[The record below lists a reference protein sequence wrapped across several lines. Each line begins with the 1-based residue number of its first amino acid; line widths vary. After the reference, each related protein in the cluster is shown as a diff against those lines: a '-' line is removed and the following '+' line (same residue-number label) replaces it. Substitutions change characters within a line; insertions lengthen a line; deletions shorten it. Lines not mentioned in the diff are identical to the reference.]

1 MWKDFGNG
9 NLRVSESNQTCLNC
23 RAGADS
29 RRQSRLKGENG
40 KRKTANAIT
49 HFLPL
54 GQGGVPRRGGGGGW
68 KPENSIMGKI
78 ETEKQTVEA
87 MIRLYCKG
95 KKHRKTENGERKTE
109 NYRESSNCP
118 SNLSN
123 QNSPSTPISPIPANR
138 SSAHPLTAPRSPL
151 PVPPLCPQCQ
161 ALLDYAHRRLEHC
174 KFGEDKPS
182 CTRCPVHC
190 YKPAMREQIRQVM
203 RYSGPR
209 MLMHDPIMAI
219 RHLWDFLRA
228 KFS

>member
-1 MWKDFGNG
+1 M
-9 NLRVSESNQTCLNC
+9 T
-23 RAGADS
+23 
-29 RRQSRLKGENG
+29 
-40 KRKTANAIT
+40 
-49 HFLPL
+49 
-54 GQGGVPRRGGGGGW
+54 
-68 KPENSIMGKI
+68 KI

-95 KKHRKTENGERKTE
+95 KKHGETE
-109 NYRESSNCP
+109 NYRESPGNPGNPSCPSCP
-118 SNLSN
+118 SNPN
-123 QNSPSTPISPIPANR
+123 TPIIPIIPTTPTPHHR
-138 SSAHPLTAPRSPL
+138 SSAHRSPL
-151 PVPPLCPQCQ
+151 TVPPLCPQCQ
-161 ALLDYAHRRLEHC
+161 QLLTYAHQRLERC

-209 MLMHDPIMAI
+209 MLLHDPIMAI

>member
-1 MWKDFGNG
+1 MG
-9 NLRVSESNQTCLNC
+9 
-23 RAGADS
+23 
-29 RRQSRLKGENG
+29 
-40 KRKTANAIT
+40 
-49 HFLPL
+49 
-54 GQGGVPRRGGGGGW
+54 

-95 KKHRKTENGERKTE
+95 KKHRKTENGGRRTE
-109 NYRESSNCP
+109 NYRESM
-118 SNLSN
+118 
-123 QNSPSTPISPIPANR
+123 NSPTTPISPISANR
-138 SSAHPLTAPRSPL
+138 SSAPRSPL
-151 PVPPLCPQCQ
+151 PVPSLCPQCQ
-161 ALLDYAHRRLEHC
+161 ALLDYAHKRLEHC

-209 MLMHDPIMAI
+209 MLLHDPIMAI

>member
-1 MWKDFGNG
+1 MM
-9 NLRVSESNQTCLNC
+9 S
-23 RAGADS
+23 
-29 RRQSRLKGENG
+29 
-40 KRKTANAIT
+40 
-49 HFLPL
+49 
-54 GQGGVPRRGGGGGW
+54 
-68 KPENSIMGKI
+68 KI

-95 KKHRKTENGERKTE
+95 KKHGETENGERKSE
-109 NYRESSNCP
+109 NYRESMNC
-118 SNLSN
+118 
-123 QNSPSTPISPIPANR
+123 PSTPISPIPANS
-138 SSAHPLTAPRSPL
+138 SSAHPLTAPHLPL

-161 ALLDYAHRRLEHC
+161 ALLDYAHKRLEHC

-209 MLMHDPIMAI
+209 MLLHDPIMAI

-228 KFS
+228 KFA

>member
-1 MWKDFGNG
+1 MM
-9 NLRVSESNQTCLNC
+9 S
-23 RAGADS
+23 
-29 RRQSRLKGENG
+29 
-40 KRKTANAIT
+40 
-49 HFLPL
+49 
-54 GQGGVPRRGGGGGW
+54 
-68 KPENSIMGKI
+68 KI

-95 KKHRKTENGERKTE
+95 KKHRKTEN
-109 NYRESSNCP
+109 YRESMSSQSSQSCP
-118 SNLSN
+118 SNPSN
-123 QNSPSTPISPIPANR
+123 QNSPSTPITPISPIPANR
-138 SSAHPLTAPRSPL
+138 SSSHPPTAPRSPL

-161 ALLDYAHRRLEHC
+161 ALLDYAHKRLEHC

-209 MLMHDPIMAI
+209 MLLHDPIMAI

>member
-1 MWKDFGNG
+1 M
-9 NLRVSESNQTCLNC
+9 
-23 RAGADS
+23 
-29 RRQSRLKGENG
+29 
-40 KRKTANAIT
+40 
-49 HFLPL
+49 
-54 GQGGVPRRGGGGGW
+54 
-68 KPENSIMGKI
+68 MGKI

-95 KKHRKTENGERKTE
+95 KKHRKTENGERKPE

-118 SNLSN
+118 SNPSN
-123 QNSPSTPISPIPANR
+123 QNSPSNPTSPIPANR

-151 PVPPLCPQCQ
+151 TAPPLCPQCQ
-161 ALLDYAHRRLEHC
+161 ALLDYAHQRLEHC

-209 MLMHDPIMAI
+209 MLLHDPIMAI

-228 KFS
+228 KFA

>member
-1 MWKDFGNG
+1 M
-9 NLRVSESNQTCLNC
+9 S
-23 RAGADS
+23 
-29 RRQSRLKGENG
+29 
-40 KRKTANAIT
+40 
-49 HFLPL
+49 
-54 GQGGVPRRGGGGGW
+54 
-68 KPENSIMGKI
+68 KI

-95 KKHRKTENGERKTE
+95 KKHRKTENGERETE
-109 NYRESSNCP
+109 NYRESPNCP
-118 SNLSN
+118 SSLSSLSN
-123 QNSPSTPISPIPANR
+123 QNFPITPISPNPANR
-138 SSAHPLTAPRSPL
+138 SSSHPLTAPRSPL
-151 PVPPLCPQCQ
+151 PVPSLCPQCQ
-161 ALLDYAHRRLEHC
+161 ALLDYAHKRLEHC

-209 MLMHDPIMAI
+209 MLLHDPIMAI

>member
-1 MWKDFGNG
+1 M
-9 NLRVSESNQTCLNC
+9 
-23 RAGADS
+23 S
-29 RRQSRLKGENG
+29 R
-40 KRKTANAIT
+40 TT
-49 HFLPL
+49 
-54 GQGGVPRRGGGGGW
+54 
-68 KPENSIMGKI
+68 MDM
-78 ETEKQTVEA
+78 A

-95 KKHRKTENGERKTE
+95 KKHRETENGTDAGSESRSKIYFDYAEQQGGKDREAGLKRKTE
-109 NYRESSNCP
+109 NYRKSPNCP
-118 SNLSN
+118 SSQSCPSN
-123 QNSPSTPISPIPANR
+123 PSNPIIPSSPTTPTTPISPIPANR

-161 ALLDYAHRRLEHC
+161 ALLDYAHKRLEHC
-174 KFGEDKPS
+174 KFGENKPS

-209 MLMHDPIMAI
+209 MLLHDPVMAI

>member
-1 MWKDFGNG
+1 M
-9 NLRVSESNQTCLNC
+9 S
-23 RAGADS
+23 
-29 RRQSRLKGENG
+29 
-40 KRKTANAIT
+40 
-49 HFLPL
+49 
-54 GQGGVPRRGGGGGW
+54 
-68 KPENSIMGKI
+68 KI

-109 NYRESSNCP
+109 NYRESPNCPSSQSCP

-123 QNSPSTPISPIPANR
+123 LSNQNFLTTPISPIPANL

-151 PVPPLCPQCQ
+151 HVLPLCPQCQ
-161 ALLDYAHRRLEHC
+161 ALLDYAHKRLEHC

-209 MLMHDPIMAI
+209 MLLHNPIMAI

>member
-1 MWKDFGNG
+1 
-9 NLRVSESNQTCLNC
+9 
-23 RAGADS
+23 
-29 RRQSRLKGENG
+29 
-40 KRKTANAIT
+40 
-49 HFLPL
+49 
-54 GQGGVPRRGGGGGW
+54 
-68 KPENSIMGKI
+68 MGKI

-95 KKHRKTENGERKTE
+95 KRHGETE
-109 NYRESSNCP
+109 NYRESMNCP

-123 QNSPSTPISPIPANR
+123 PSNPNCPSNLSSQNSPTTPIPANR

-151 PVPPLCPQCQ
+151 PVPSLCPQCQ
-161 ALLDYAHRRLEHC
+161 ALLDYAHKRLEHC

-209 MLMHDPIMAI
+209 MLLHDPIMAI

>member
-1 MWKDFGNG
+1 M
-9 NLRVSESNQTCLNC
+9 S
-23 RAGADS
+23 
-29 RRQSRLKGENG
+29 
-40 KRKTANAIT
+40 
-49 HFLPL
+49 
-54 GQGGVPRRGGGGGW
+54 
-68 KPENSIMGKI
+68 KI

-109 NYRESSNCP
+109 NYRESPNCLSNP
-118 SNLSN
+118 NNLSS
-123 QNSPSTPISPIPANR
+123 QNSPTTPISPISANR

-151 PVPPLCPQCQ
+151 HAPPLCPQCQ
-161 ALLDYAHRRLEHC
+161 ALLDYAHKRLEHC

-209 MLMHDPIMAI
+209 MLLHNPIMAI

>member
-1 MWKDFGNG
+1 
-9 NLRVSESNQTCLNC
+9 
-23 RAGADS
+23 
-29 RRQSRLKGENG
+29 
-40 KRKTANAIT
+40 
-49 HFLPL
+49 
-54 GQGGVPRRGGGGGW
+54 
-68 KPENSIMGKI
+68 MGKI

-109 NYRESSNCP
+109 NYRESMNCP
-118 SNLSN
+118 SNPSN
-123 QNSPSTPISPIPANR
+123 QNFPTTPTTPIPANR

-151 PVPPLCPQCQ
+151 PVPSLCPQCQ
-161 ALLDYAHRRLEHC
+161 ALLDYAHQRLERC

-209 MLMHDPIMAI
+209 MLLHDPIMAI

>member
-1 MWKDFGNG
+1 MG
-9 NLRVSESNQTCLNC
+9 
-23 RAGADS
+23 
-29 RRQSRLKGENG
+29 
-40 KRKTANAIT
+40 
-49 HFLPL
+49 
-54 GQGGVPRRGGGGGW
+54 

-109 NYRESSNCP
+109 NYRESMNCP
-118 SNLSN
+118 SNPIIPS
-123 QNSPSTPISPIPANR
+123 SPTIPISPIPANR

-151 PVPPLCPQCQ
+151 PVPSLCPQCQ
-161 ALLDYAHRRLEHC
+161 ALLDYAHQRLEHC

-209 MLMHDPIMAI
+209 MLLHDPIMAI

>member
-1 MWKDFGNG
+1 MM
-9 NLRVSESNQTCLNC
+9 S
-23 RAGADS
+23 
-29 RRQSRLKGENG
+29 
-40 KRKTANAIT
+40 
-49 HFLPL
+49 
-54 GQGGVPRRGGGGGW
+54 
-68 KPENSIMGKI
+68 KI

-95 KKHRKTENGERKTE
+95 KRHREAD
-109 NYRESSNCP
+109 NYRESMNCP
-118 SNLSN
+118 SNPSN
-123 QNSPSTPISPIPANR
+123 PSNKNSPSTPSTPIPANR

-151 PVPPLCPQCQ
+151 PAPPLCPQCQ
-161 ALLDYAHRRLEHC
+161 ALLDYAHQRQEHC

-190 YKPAMREQIRQVM
+190 YKPAMREHIRQVM

-209 MLMHDPIMAI
+209 MLLHDPIMAI

>member
-1 MWKDFGNG
+1 MM
-9 NLRVSESNQTCLNC
+9 S
-23 RAGADS
+23 
-29 RRQSRLKGENG
+29 
-40 KRKTANAIT
+40 
-49 HFLPL
+49 
-54 GQGGVPRRGGGGGW
+54 
-68 KPENSIMGKI
+68 KI

-95 KKHRKTENGERKTE
+95 KKHRKTENGERKSE
-109 NYRESSNCP
+109 NYRESPNC
-118 SNLSN
+118 LS
-123 QNSPSTPISPIPANR
+123 SPTTPISPIPANR

-151 PVPPLCPQCQ
+151 PVPSLCPQCQ
-161 ALLDYAHRRLEHC
+161 ALLDYAHQRLERC

-209 MLMHDPIMAI
+209 MLLHDPIMAI

>member
-1 MWKDFGNG
+1 
-9 NLRVSESNQTCLNC
+9 
-23 RAGADS
+23 
-29 RRQSRLKGENG
+29 
-40 KRKTANAIT
+40 
-49 HFLPL
+49 
-54 GQGGVPRRGGGGGW
+54 
-68 KPENSIMGKI
+68 MGKI

-87 MIRLYCKG
+87 MIRLYCKE
-95 KKHRKTENGERKTE
+95 KKHRKTE
-109 NYRESSNCP
+109 NYRESMNCP

-123 QNSPSTPISPIPANR
+123 QNSPTTPISANS

-151 PVPPLCPQCQ
+151 PVLPLCPQCQ
-161 ALLDYAHRRLEHC
+161 ALLDYAHKRLEHC
-174 KFGEDKPS
+174 KFGENKPS

-209 MLMHDPIMAI
+209 MLLHDPIMAI

>member
-1 MWKDFGNG
+1 M
-9 NLRVSESNQTCLNC
+9 S
-23 RAGADS
+23 
-29 RRQSRLKGENG
+29 
-40 KRKTANAIT
+40 
-49 HFLPL
+49 
-54 GQGGVPRRGGGGGW
+54 
-68 KPENSIMGKI
+68 KI

-87 MIRLYCKG
+87 MIRLYCKE
-95 KKHRKTENGERKTE
+95 KKHGETE
-109 NYRESSNCP
+109 NYRESMNCP
-118 SNLSN
+118 SNPTS
-123 QNSPSTPISPIPANR
+123 PISANR

-151 PVPPLCPQCQ
+151 TVSPLCPQCQ
-161 ALLDYAHRRLEHC
+161 ALLDYAHKRLEHC

-209 MLMHDPIMAI
+209 MLLHDPIMAI